1 MCHNRSPETERQ
13 VRPSAAPRR
22 VIIAGPRNKTLKEL
36 LRTNDVVLLS
46 FLEARLKGE
55 GIEPFILDMNA
66 SIVEGSIGILPR
78 RLMVIDEDFERAE
91 VIAKMAL
98 KESDEAIQDEPGA
111 AG

>member
-1 MCHNRSPETERQ
+1 M
-13 VRPSAAPRR
+13 
-22 VIIAGPRNKTLKEL
+22 KEL

-78 RLMVIDEDFERAE
+78 RLMVIDEDFEQAGSIVAAAQR
-91 VIAKMAL
+91 
-98 KESDEAIQDEPGA
+98 ESEQQWFPY
-111 AG
+111 

>member
-1 MCHNRSPETERQ
+1 M
-13 VRPSAAPRR
+13 
-22 VIIAGPRNKTLKEL
+22 KEL

-78 RLMVIDEDFERAE
+78 RLMVIDEDFDRAE
-91 VIAKMAL
+91 VIAKIAL
-98 KESDEAIQDEPGA
+98 KESGEAPPDEPGA
-111 AG
+111 VGE

>member
-1 MCHNRSPETERQ
+1 
-13 VRPSAAPRR
+13 
-22 VIIAGPRNKTLKEL
+22 
-36 LRTNDVVLLS
+36 VL
-46 FLEARLKGE
+46 
-55 GIEPFILDMNA
+55 ILDMNA

-98 KESDEAIQDEPGA
+98 KENDEAIREEPGA

>member
-22 VIIAGPRNKTLKEL
+22 VIIAGPRNQTLKEL

-55 GIEPFILDMNA
+55 GLEPFILDMNA

-78 RLMVIDEDFERAE
+78 RLMVIDEDFDRAQA
-91 VIAKMAL
+91 IAKMAL
-98 KESDEAIQDEPGA
+98 KENDEAIRDEPGA

>member
-1 MCHNRSPETERQ
+1 M
-13 VRPSAAPRR
+13 
-22 VIIAGPRNKTLKEL
+22 KEL

-78 RLMVIDEDFERAE
+78 RLMVIDEDFEQAGSIVAAAQR
-91 VIAKMAL
+91 
-98 KESDEAIQDEPGA
+98 ESEQQ
-111 AG
+111 